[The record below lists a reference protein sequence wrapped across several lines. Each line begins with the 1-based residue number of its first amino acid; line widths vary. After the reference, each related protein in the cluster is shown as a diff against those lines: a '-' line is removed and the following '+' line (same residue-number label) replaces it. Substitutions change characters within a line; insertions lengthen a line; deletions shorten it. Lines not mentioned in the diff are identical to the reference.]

1 MDLPNSLVRAVA
13 GTAGMA
19 IGASLVTF
27 VQIAAING
35 VETARL
41 EHLADIASGRT
52 PTPRVVVRSDLLCPY
67 LASNGAPLLR

>member
-13 GTAGMA
+13 GAAGMV
-19 IGASLVTF
+19 IGACLITF

-41 EHLADIASGRT
+41 QHLADIASGRT
-52 PTPRVVVRSDLLCPY
+52 PTPRVVVRSDLLCPN
-67 LASNGAPLLR
+67 LANNGAPLLR

>member
-13 GTAGMA
+13 GAAGMV

-52 PTPRVVVRSDLLCPY
+52 PTPRVVVRSDLLCAY
-67 LASNGAPLLR
+67 LASNGTPLLR